1 MKRGEP
7 TIALVAVVGAVVIV
21 VGGLLLALAGQ
32 L

>member
-7 TIALVAVVGAVVIV
+7 TIALIAVLGAVVLAV
-21 VGGLLLALAGQ
+21 AVLLLAAAGQ